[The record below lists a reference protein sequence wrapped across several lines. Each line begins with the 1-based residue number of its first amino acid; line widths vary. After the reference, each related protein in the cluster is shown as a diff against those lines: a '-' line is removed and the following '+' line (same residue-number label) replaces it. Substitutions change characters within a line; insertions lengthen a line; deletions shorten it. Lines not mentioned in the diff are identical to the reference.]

1 MGAMEAQT
9 PSGEGRLKKKSR
21 KEGRV
26 NHND

>member
-9 PSGEGRLKKKSR
+9 PRGEGRFKKKST